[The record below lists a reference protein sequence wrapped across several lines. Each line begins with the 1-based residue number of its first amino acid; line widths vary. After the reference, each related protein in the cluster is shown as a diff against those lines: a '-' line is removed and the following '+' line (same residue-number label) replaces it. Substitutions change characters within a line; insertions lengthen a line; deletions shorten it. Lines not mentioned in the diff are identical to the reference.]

1 MVQFARGVLKRGL
14 QIFSIEIRH
23 FLQNLLSI
31 QPSRKEVQ
39 NINYAYSHPANTRAA
54 AALVGVDGYSVE

>member
-1 MVQFARGVLKRGL
+1 L
-14 QIFSIEIRH
+14 QIFSVEIRH

-39 NINYAYSHPANTRAA
+39 NITRGRRIGRGRW
-54 AALVGVDGYSVE
+54 LFGRVKLPCYRP